1 MFALDIDFELRDELL
16 AEVEED
22 ISEEKDKGDGGTVE
36 ANDDDNEV
44 CAGAFGGLAGTIIV
58 TELLV
63 EVDVLSLSLLV
74 TLLGPSSTPPLTV
87 SSMVLLLSVDLL
99 LELSVSSDE
108 LLVERIIVD
117 VPRAIKLV
125 SETILEEVTSRV
137 PPPEGR
143 EVDDDNK
150 GGFEVESTSTATTF
164 VDEEEDA
171 VTVENVALDDA
182 VTEDDGEREREV
194 PCGTVF

>member
-1 MFALDIDFELRDELL
+1 
-16 AEVEED
+16 
-22 ISEEKDKGDGGTVE
+22 
-36 ANDDDNEV
+36 
-44 CAGAFGGLAGTIIV
+44 
-58 TELLV
+58 
-63 EVDVLSLSLLV
+63 
-74 TLLGPSSTPPLTV
+74 
-87 SSMVLLLSVDLL
+87 MVLLLSVDLL

-108 LLVERIIVD
+108 LLVERIIAD

-125 SETILEEVTSRV
+125 SEKILEGVTSRV

-150 GGFEVESTSTATTF
+150 GGFEVESKSTATTF
-164 VDEEEDA
+164 VEEEEEEDA
-171 VTVENVALDDA
+171 VTVENVAVDDS